1 MIPRNKIESIIA
13 RHNDL
18 EKELSS
24 GNISSK
30 TFPQKSKEYSDLSDI
45 VKFADKYLKFEN
57 DKVDLENILKD
68 KNSDKEMM
76 NLAEK

>member
-24 GNISSK
+24 GNINSK
-30 TFPQKSKEYSDLSDI
+30 TFPQKSNEYSDLSDI
-45 VKFADKYLKFEN
+45 VKFADKQRHQIFLEPEGLN
-57 DKVDLENILKD
+57 DYTV
-68 KNSDKEMM
+68 
-76 NLAEK
+76 

>member
-24 GNISSK
+24 GNINSK

-57 DKVDLENILKD
+57 DKIRNIISQRTIFVKQFV
-68 KNSDKEMM
+68 
-76 NLAEK
+76 